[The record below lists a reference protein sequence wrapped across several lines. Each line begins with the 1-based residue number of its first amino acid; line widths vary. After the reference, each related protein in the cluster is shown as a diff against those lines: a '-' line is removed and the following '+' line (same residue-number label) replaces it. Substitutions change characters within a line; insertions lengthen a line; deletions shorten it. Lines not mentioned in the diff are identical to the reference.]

1 MPMRLPGL
9 SAVRAPSTLLLS
21 FLRPFSSTAAVAQ
34 PPREPH
40 PQPPTRSSTPSSTSR
55 LQSINKDRMSVGGG
69 ANGRSPGA
77 SSMHRIGQAYRDR
90 AAAGLLVKQEQ
101 IDYLKSRK
109 VSNDYLRQM
118 PRRWLP
124 GDVYSPHDLSPREMD
139 KWRRRNRREADVVD
153 ILGLRPLDM
162 YKNFSLIQEFTTS
175 SGQVKHSKETALRP
189 VNQRKVAKMIRRIQG
204 MGLYPTIHDH
214 PELIRSDFYPSE
226 QRRG

>member
-1 MPMRLPGL
+1 
-9 SAVRAPSTLLLS
+9 
-21 FLRPFSSTAAVAQ
+21 
-34 PPREPH
+34 
-40 PQPPTRSSTPSSTSR
+40 
-55 LQSINKDRMSVGGG
+55 MSVGG
-69 ANGRSPGA
+69 ANGRSPGT
-77 SSMHRIGQAYRDR
+77 SSMHRIGQAYKDR
-90 AAAGLLVKQEQ
+90 AAESLRVKQEH
-101 IDYLKSRK
+101 IDFLKNRK

-118 PRRWLP
+118 PRRWVP

-139 KWRRRNRREADVVD
+139 KWRRRNQRQVDVVD

-175 SGQVKHSKETALRP
+175 SGQIKHSKETALRP

-214 PELIRSDFYPSE
+214 PELIRSEFYPSE

>member
-9 SAVRAPSTLLLS
+9 SAVRAPSNHHLS

-34 PPREPH
+34 PPREIH
-40 PQPPTRSSTPSSTSR
+40 PPARQQTPSSTSR
-55 LQSINKDRMSVGGG
+55 LQSINKDRMSVGG
-69 ANGRSPGA
+69 ASGRSPGA

-90 AAAGLLVKQEQ
+90 AAAGLLMKQEQ
-101 IDYLKSRK
+101 VDFLKNRK
-109 VSNDYLRQM
+109 MSSDYLRQM
-118 PRRWLP
+118 PRRWVP

-139 KWRRRNRREADVVD
+139 KWRRRNQREADVVD

-175 SGQVKHSKETALRP
+175 SGQIKHSKETALRP

-214 PELIRSDFYPSE
+214 PELIRSEFYPSE
-226 QRRG
+226 QRRS